1 MPELTDVKSLKRKRR
16 ELGNLIIITILNF
29 PSAFYMLLDSPVT
42 TSRGKTTLGVGGQK
56 SPQNY

>member
-29 PSAFYMLLDSPVT
+29 PSAFYMLLYSPVT
-42 TSRGKTTLGVGGQK
+42 SRDKTTLGVGGQK